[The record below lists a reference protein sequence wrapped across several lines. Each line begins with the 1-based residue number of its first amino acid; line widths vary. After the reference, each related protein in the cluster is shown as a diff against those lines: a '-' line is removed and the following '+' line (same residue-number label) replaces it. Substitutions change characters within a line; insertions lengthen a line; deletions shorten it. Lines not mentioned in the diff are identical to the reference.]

1 MPNGVNY
8 FLGLLA
14 GFCGSIR
21 RKNILKAEKVNAMQ
35 PMTDFW
41 VGVEWMGVSHFTGSG
56 APAHQDVANEL
67 I

>member
-1 MPNGVNY
+1 
-8 FLGLLA
+8 
-14 GFCGSIR
+14 
-21 RKNILKAEKVNAMQ
+21 MQ